1 MNAGYFATHGLQL
14 LAAGFEPIPLNG
26 KRPFLKHWEDTVLSA
41 DQLGFWVERYGALN
55 VGLRTGKLA
64 AVDIDLY
71 DADVADRVF
80 AAFVERFGPAPVRL
94 GQAPKQ
100 MLVYAAAAPGTKITS
115 SSWYRPIPDVGE
127 KENRV
132 EILGVG
138 QQFVAYGIHPDT
150 HQPYTWPGDSL
161 LDMEVWELPVLDLA
175 EAAQWIRDVLPT
187 LIPVDWAK
195 KGSGA
200 SGGAAGDGDDAFD
213 AVKQR
218 HDDVDLDALRWML
231 AQLPLERCDDREDW
245 RNTIFAVHHQFTGTE
260 FEEVALDLVDTW
272 SSQSHK
278 HVTGVVPAIWQEA
291 KEQRGG
297 GLVTIGTLKAWLGDT
312 WKNYRKT
319 AVTQE
324 AVVQTL
330 DWSDRIRVADEVL
343 LLGAL
348 AAEIR
353 VAHLTALDRAA
364 LVKMYQR
371 RLKELKGVLIE
382 IKEVRRL
389 LEAPRAERSTED
401 QVSTDDPFFLGPDW
415 AKAWFWVGS
424 EDAFVNR
431 KTKQLCS
438 LLTFNTMHK
447 WDVTNLSVKE
457 GDRDVM
463 YSPYD
468 RMATHWRVKVVDK
481 LAYHPRFPE
490 VFELGGLTF
499 ANTYR
504 DDLRVKPDKT
514 VTAAGKKLVAAVERH
529 LQLLIPDTRERDL
542 FRAWLAHNYL
552 HPGVKIRWAP
562 LLKGAEGDGK
572 SLFGELLQILLGM
585 PNVRTMSADTVQNSP
600 FSGWSAGQ
608 CVVVLEEVKFHGHN
622 RFDVVNKLKPYI
634 SNNSVELHSK
644 GKDPMNALN
653 VSNYLALTNHDDAM
667 PLAEGDRRYFVIRS
681 PWKTKTDLNDFL
693 DVVYDLTR
701 DQHFDQIFDLGRD
714 NPGQLALWLSNAKI
728 PAEFK
733 PDGEAPA
740 TEAKRQMIHATGDD
754 IESLV
759 FEVLEAGRYGVLDQE
774 AIEATAN
781 AMRARR
787 AAEAETDPTAQV
799 PLRKLAEE
807 LAKDAAARR
816 KAAGF
821 PEPLPDGAD
830 EETRKAYEKRLSSR
844 GSAPRVKGVGPNV
857 LALPLLKSEIEQR
870 GRRPVTDRRVRE
882 ALDKKRFRPMKGPPS
897 RGDRAQQVPWQG
909 TRPAVWVRDGVAI
922 RENAE
927 AIAELDR
934 TISPD
939 FD

>member
-1 MNAGYFATHGLQL
+1 MTPNFATLASGLYR
-14 LAAGFEPIPLNG
+14 AGFETIPVEG
-26 KRPFLKHWEDTVLSA
+26 KRPVVKHWEDVPLSEDQVAIWAA
-41 DQLGFWVERYGALN
+41 DKRGDLN
-55 VGLRTGKLA
+55 VGLRTGRIA
-64 AVDIDLY
+64 AVDFDLY
-71 DADVADRVF
+71 DAKVAEEVV
-80 AAFVERFGPAPVRL
+80 AAFVAQFGRAPVRL

-175 EAAQWIRDVLPT
+175 EAAQWVRDVLPT
-187 LIPVDWAK
+187 LIPTDWAK

-213 AVKQR
+213 AIKQR

-231 AQLPLERCDDREDW
+231 DQLPLERCDDRDDW

-260 FEEVALDLVDTW
+260 FEEAALDLVDTW

-297 GLVTIGTLKAWLGDT
+297 GGLVTVGTLKAWLGDT

-431 KTKQLCS
+431 TTKQLCS

-447 WDVTNLSVKE
+447 WDVVNLSVKE

-572 SLFGELLQILLGM
+572 SVFGELLQILLGM
-585 PNVRTMSADTVQNSP
+585 PNVRTMSADTIQNSP

-634 SNNSVELHSK
+634 SNNSVEFHGK

-667 PLAEGDRRYFVIRS
+667 PLAAGDRRYFVIRS
-681 PWKTKTDLNDFL
+681 PWATKVDLNDFL
-693 DVVYDLTR
+693 VLIYGMTR
-701 DQHFDQIFDLGRD
+701 DQHFDQIFNLGRD
-714 NPGQLALWLSNAKI
+714 NPGQLALWLSKAKI

-733 PDGEAPA
+733 PDGEAPETA
-740 TEAKRQMIHATGDD
+740 AKGRMVNAAVSD
-754 IESLV
+754 IDFLVSSILTQGAPGISPNVVLSSSLMA
-759 FEVLEAGRYGVLDQE
+759 ELKKLGLDHE
-774 AIEATAN
+774 IRTSAFAPIFT
-781 AMRARR
+781 
-787 AAEAETDPTAQV
+787 
-799 PLRKLAEE
+799 K
-807 LAKDAAARR
+807 
-816 KAAGF
+816 AGF
-821 PEPLPDGAD
+821 QSHRDLQM
-830 EETRKAYEKRLSSR
+830 
-844 GSAPRVKGVGPNV
+844 V
-857 LALPLLKSEIEQR
+857 
-870 GRRPVTDRRVRE
+870 
-882 ALDKKRFRPMKGPPS
+882 
-897 RGDRAQQVPWQG
+897 WQG
-909 TRPAVWVRDGVAI
+909 LAQRPWVRADIGFKPTRAWVK
-922 RENAE
+922 
-927 AIAELDR
+927 AELDK
-934 TISPD
+934 TLKGA
-939 FD
+939 FDD

>member
-1 MNAGYFATHGLQL
+1 MSTGYFATHGLQL

-26 KRPFLKHWEDTVLSA
+26 KRPFLKHWEDVVLSV
-41 DQLGFWVERYGALN
+41 DQLGFWVEKYGACN
-55 VGLRTGKLA
+55 VGIRTANLA
-64 AVDIDLY
+64 PVDIDFY
-71 DADVADRVF
+71 DAVVSDAIAHSF
-80 AAFVERFGPAPVRL
+80 AAQFGKAPVRI

-100 MLVYAAAAPGTKITS
+100 LLAYAAKAPGTKITS
-115 SSWYRPIPDVGE
+115 ASWVSPDG

-138 QQFVAYGIHPDT
+138 QQFVVSGIHPDT
-150 HQPYTWPGDSL
+150 QQPYAWPGESL
-161 LDMEVWELPVLDLA
+161 LDMELWEMPVLDRA
-175 EAAQWIRDVLPT
+175 EASRWLEEQLPA
-187 LIPVDWAK
+187 LIPADWVLK
-195 KGSGA
+195 A
-200 SGGAAGDGDDAFD
+200 SGSAGAAVGDEEDAFD
-213 AVKQR
+213 TIKQR
-218 HDDVDLDALRWML
+218 HDDVDIAAARWML
-231 AQLPLERCDDREDW
+231 NELLDGQFYDDRPNW
-245 RNTIFAVHHQFTGTE
+245 MNAGRALHHQFYGTE
-260 FEEVALDLVDTW
+260 SEEEAFELWDAW
-272 SSQSHK
+272 SSHS
-278 HVTGVVPAIWQEA
+278 A
-291 KEQRGG
+291 KYVG
-297 GLVTIGTLKAWLGDT
+297 GLCAAEWDRFKDQRSKLSTIGTLKAWLGDT

-431 KTKQLCS
+431 TTKQLCS

-447 WDVTNLSVKE
+447 WDVANLSVKE
-457 GDRDVM
+457 GDRDVL

-504 DDLRVKPDKT
+504 EDLRVKPDKT

-572 SLFGELLQILLGM
+572 SVFGELLQILLGM

-714 NPGQLALWLSNAKI
+714 NPGQLALWLSKAKI

-774 AIEATAN
+774 AKEATAN
-781 AMRARR
+781 ALRARR

-830 EETRKAYEKRLSSR
+830 EEKRKAYEKHLSSR